1 MEDAMRT
8 DITRVKL
15 AGFGGLPQEVAEVCQ
30 RILAARSELA
40 AHLCCNP
47 ELTTSVWLKLWGSKR
62 PSADQA
68 KDLVSRPLDRELRA
82 VVIRRETRTTVLE
95 RFLAYNHLERD
106 EQELLA
112 GQSHAGELLLAQR
125 WFHRDLR
132 KPVALRVKGLQLL
145 EDLAYAPLDT
155 YSDAEI
161 NTLLLSYGQWIDLG
175 TRGRQMRT
183 RYALL
188 RVLFGRRPSTIA
200 VLFDPAMPEGSPLN
214 DLLTSAAGSANVTAE
229 QSRLIAKV
237 GADGSS
243 ALDSEDI
250 ARLSYCL
257 LALLANPRCPH
268 DVAKALLEPKVAS
281 TGDIRQAARRRL
293 EGPVLTGSLSAIN
306 DAEHISWLVKRS
318 MPRSGD
324 YGYRPARPIE
334 LLELARNTHLPAE
347 LVEQVT
353 RTVGTDIDR
362 RLLDEHRVAIEA
374 LYPNADL
381 ATDSDAFTPV
391 AQNSSTPQY
400 IRDALNLAAL
410 RLGTDP
416 VRWETLIG
424 LIDDYD
430 GEFSELVELAEN
442 I

>member
-1 MEDAMRT
+1 
-8 DITRVKL
+8 
-15 AGFGGLPQEVAEVCQ
+15 
-30 RILAARSELA
+30 
-40 AHLCCNP
+40 
-47 ELTTSVWLKLWGSKR
+47 
-62 PSADQA
+62 
-68 KDLVSRPLDRELRA
+68 
-82 VVIRRETRTTVLE
+82 
-95 RFLAYNHLERD
+95 
-106 EQELLA
+106 
-112 GQSHAGELLLAQR
+112 LLLAQR

-155 YSDAEI
+155 YSDAEVK
-161 NTLLLSYGQWIDLG
+161 TLLLSYGQWIDLG

-188 RVLFGRRPSTIA
+188 RVLFGRRPSTID
-200 VLFDPAMPEGSPLN
+200 VLFDPTMPDGSPLN
-214 DLLTSAAGSANVTAE
+214 DLLTSAAGSANVSAE

-237 GADGSS
+237 AADGSS

-268 DVAKALLEPKVAS
+268 DVAKALLESKVTA
-281 TGDIRQAARRRL
+281 TGDIRSAARRRL
-293 EGPVLTGSLSAIN
+293 EGPVLSGPLSAIT
-306 DAEHISWLVKRS
+306 DGEPISWLVRRS
-318 MPRSGD
+318 LPRSGD

-334 LLELARNTHLPAE
+334 LLELAQNPHLPAE
-347 LVEQVT
+347 LIGAVT
-353 RTVGTDIDR
+353 HSVGSDIDA
-362 RLLDEHRVAIEA
+362 RLLDEHRSAIEA
-374 LYPNADL
+374 LHPDAEL
-381 ATDSDAFTPV
+381 PTDDDEFKPV

-400 IRDALNLAAL
+400 VQDALELAAR

-424 LIDDYD
+424 LVDDYE